1 MKSLR
6 KGWAMNKEWEDK
18 MCDTCAFKINN
29 ECRCNPP
36 QIVFF
41 GHGHTA
47 PEVLYPIVR
56 YNTSACSLW
65 REKECP

>member
-1 MKSLR
+1 
-6 KGWAMNKEWEDK
+6 MNREWEDK
-18 MCDTCAFKINN
+18 MCDTCAFNISE

-41 GHGHTA
+41 GNLLNRATEA
-47 PEVLYPIVR
+47 FYPIVR

-65 REKECP
+65 KEKECP